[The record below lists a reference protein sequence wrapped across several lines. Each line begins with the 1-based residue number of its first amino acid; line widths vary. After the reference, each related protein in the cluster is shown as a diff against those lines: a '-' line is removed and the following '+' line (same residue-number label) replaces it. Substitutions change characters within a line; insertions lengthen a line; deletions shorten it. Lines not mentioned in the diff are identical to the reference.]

1 MPRSLLHARET
12 NSRDWFRSKI
22 DSFFENGDALFREWS
37 ERDYGIDAVVE
48 IFDNGYPT
56 GKIAFIQL
64 KGTSK
69 TIQALKKGDQKGKAV
84 SCGNVSNS
92 SLDYARQDK
101 IPMILVYVS
110 LAEPQCFSFVDLQ
123 SQIDDIE
130 SRRKKEGQKEHTVH
144 IPIDNYAEDDL
155 SGFFELIDSYY
166 AVCPDRREKS
176 VKSESKC
183 D

>member
-1 MPRSLLHARET
+1 MPRSTSQVKET
-12 NSRDWFRSKI
+12 KSRDWFRSKI
-22 DSFFENGDALFREWS
+22 DSYFENGDALFREWS
-37 ERDYGIDAVVE
+37 ERDYGIDAVIE

-56 GKIAFIQL
+56 GKIAFIQI

-69 TIQALKKGDQKGKAV
+69 TIMALKIGAHKGRAV

-110 LAEPQCFSFVDLQ
+110 LAEPKCFYYVDLQ

-130 SRRKKEGQKEHTVH
+130 SRRKNEEQEVHTVH
-144 IPIDNYAEDDL
+144 IPIENYAENDL

-166 AVCPDRREKS
+166 DR
-176 VKSESKC
+176 
-183 D
+183 

>member
-1 MPRSLLHARET
+1 MPRSTSQVKET
-12 NSRDWFRSKI
+12 KSRDWFRSKI
-22 DSFFENGDALFREWS
+22 DSYYENGDALFREWS

-56 GKIAFIQL
+56 GKIAFIQV

-69 TIQALKKGDQKGKAV
+69 TIEALKKGPLKGKAV

-110 LAEPQCFSFVDLQ
+110 LAEPQRFYFVDLQ

-130 SRRKKEGQKEHTVH
+130 SRRKKEEQELHTVH
-144 IPIDNYAEDDL
+144 IPIDNYAENDL

-166 AVCPDRREKS
+166 D
-176 VKSESKC
+176 
-183 D
+183 